1 MMDDFVP
8 FGSAPYFV
16 FLALLIFAR
25 GTDFLSTW
33 VATPNLVLEANP
45 IAKKFGWKW
54 GIPLN
59 VALCIA
65 ISVWPLPAIVIST
78 ASVLVAARNFQN
90 AWLMRAFGE
99 EAYRA
104 WHRARI
110 QEIGFSLYLVC
121 LFGQTLLT
129 AAVGGALVC
138 LSPDSALA
146 SAIGWGILA
155 YAAAVTFYTLLSLWR
170 LRRSLG

>member
-1 MMDDFVP
+1 MADFVP
-8 FGSAPYFV
+8 FGSGPYFI
-16 FLALLIFAR
+16 FLALLLFAR
-25 GTDFLSTW
+25 GMDFLSTW
-33 VATPNLVLEANP
+33 VATPNLLLEANP
-45 IAKKFGWKW
+45 VAKKLGWKW

-59 VALCIA
+59 VAFCIA
-65 ISVWPLPAIVIST
+65 VSIWPLPAIIIAT

-99 EAYRA
+99 EDYRA
-104 WHRARI
+104 WHRDRF
-110 QEIGFSLYLVC
+110 QETGFLLYLAC
-121 LFGQTLLT
+121 LFAQTLLT

-138 LSPDSALA
+138 LSADSAPA

-155 YAAAVTFYTLLSLWR
+155 YAAAVIFYTLLSLWR

>member
-1 MMDDFVP
+1 MDDFVP
-8 FGSAPYFV
+8 FASGPYFG
-16 FLALLIFAR
+16 FLALLLFAR
-25 GTDFLSTW
+25 GMDFISTW

-45 IAKKFGWKW
+45 VAKKLGWKW

-59 VALCIA
+59 AAFCIS
-65 ISVWPLPAIVIST
+65 ISIWPLPAIIIAT

-99 EAYRA
+99 EPYRA
-104 WHRARI
+104 WHRVRI
-110 QEIGFSLYLVC
+110 QEMGFSLYLAC

-129 AAVGGALVC
+129 AALGLALIC
-138 LSPDSALA
+138 LSPDNAPA

-155 YAAAVTFYTLLSLWR
+155 YAAAVIFYTLLSLWR

>member
-1 MMDDFVP
+1 MDEFVP
-8 FGSAPYFV
+8 FGSGAYFG
-16 FLALLIFAR
+16 FLALLLFAR

-45 IAKKFGWKW
+45 VAKKLGWKW

-59 VALCIA
+59 IAFCIA
-65 ISVWPLPAIVIST
+65 ISIWPLPAIIIAT

-99 EAYRA
+99 ESYRA
-104 WHRARI
+104 WHRDRLL
-110 QEIGFSLYLVC
+110 ETGFSLYMIC
-121 LFGQTLLT
+121 LLAQTLLT
-129 AAVGGALVC
+129 AAVGLALVC
-138 LSPDSALA
+138 FSPDSAPA

-155 YAAAVTFYTLLSLWR
+155 YAAAVIFYTLLSLWR